1 MKWCYVPKCTNTS
14 GNNPDKIF
22 IIVSSNLRRKRKW
35 FAAARRELKVVSLKT
50 KFYCCEDHFI
60 NISEILDQAAVHIEE
75 DIEPFPHSSTSCSE
89 YTEVSD
95 TFKLDFSCQARPFNY
110 RSKAVQV
117 SLQKEAS
124 LQNIGTVAVLKR
136 HVLFSDSD
144 GSDPSTASS
153 VHLDTHSSNESSET
167 NSEIDNKQIKFRN
180 MFIDK
185 IERKPRMYLGI
196 PKENLHIVELL
207 KNKISSEKHFIYLTL
222 YKIRT
227 NDSFEKIGD
236 LFNLSKTYASKICKR
251 HVIILSKLLKE
262 LITWPDKMSIKKNLP
277 ISFRVTF
284 SKVQSII
291 NCLEVEIQKPNSAKQ
306 QALTWS
312 EYKKCNT
319 VKYLISST
327 PDGLIN
333 FVSRGYG
340 RRISDVNLFENFGF
354 LEVLPENAVVAD
366 RGFKKIE
373 SFLLK
378 KNCTLV
384 RPPSVVNKE
393 QMTKDDVL
401 LTKRIVS
408 VRIHIERVIK
418 RVRDFKILSPHA
430 TLNKDLVQQL
440 VTPSRASR
448 VLLCNSLEI
457 NLIRGFT

>member
-1 MKWCYVPKCTNTS
+1 MEFKLSKVRARMKPEIVPHIFLCQ
-14 GNNPDKIF
+14 PDKKF
-22 IIVSSNLRRKRKW
+22 KSPRVT
-35 FAAARRELKVVSLKT
+35 SLKRFE
-50 KFYCCEDHFI
+50 KK
-60 NISEILDQAAVHIEE
+60 NISEILDQAAMKTGE
-75 DIEPFPHSSTSCSE
+75 DIEPVPHASTSHACSE
-89 YTEVSD
+89 YTEISGSL
-95 TFKLDFSCQARPFNY
+95 KSDFSCQAHPVNY

-117 SLQKEAS
+117 TVHNVQKS
-124 LQNIGTVAVLKR
+124 SCQQNAATSPIKFTAPTGADTKS
-136 HVLFSDSD
+136 HVLFPDSD
-144 GSDPSTASS
+144 DSDTSTGSS
-153 VHLDTHSSNESSET
+153 VHLDTESSDESSET
-167 NSEIDNKQIKFRN
+167 NSDIDSKQTEFRN
-180 MFIDK
+180 IFIDK
-185 IERKPRMYLGI
+185 IERKPRMYLGVPI
-196 PKENLHIVELL
+196 ENLHVVDLL
-207 KNKISSEKHFIYLTL
+207 KNKTLSEKHFIYLTL

-236 LFNLSKTYASKICKR
+236 LFNLSKAYVSKIFKR

-291 NCLEVEIQKPNSAKQ
+291 DCLEIEIEKPSSAKQ

-333 FVSRGYG
+333 FVSSGYG
-340 RRISDVNLFENFGF
+340 GRISDVNLFENCGF
-354 LEVLPENAVVAD
+354 LDVLPENTVVMAD

-373 SFLLK
+373 TSLHK

-393 QMTKDDVL
+393 QMTRDDVL
-401 LTKRIVS
+401 LTKRIAS

-418 RVRDFKILSPHA
+418 RVRDFKMLSPHA
-430 TLNKDLVQQL
+430 TVNKDLIQQL
-440 VTPSRASR
+440 DNIIIIA
-448 VLLCNSLEI
+448 CAII
-457 NLIRGFT
+457 NLQKSIIKQI